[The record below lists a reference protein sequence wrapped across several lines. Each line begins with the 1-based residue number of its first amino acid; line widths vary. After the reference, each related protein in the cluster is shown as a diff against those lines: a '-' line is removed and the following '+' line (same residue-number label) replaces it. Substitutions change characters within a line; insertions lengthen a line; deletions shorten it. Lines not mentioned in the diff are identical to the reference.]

1 MRPEKLRPHKNARA
15 TRGANQA
22 QTRNEYKY
30 MRALKRQEIVCS
42 GETVGATCDAGMFRS
57 DNRDAPSI
65 FFFREM
71 RGIGR
76 NEARKAIVLLL
87 LVGVRDRDT
96 KEAVDK
102 RRTERA
108 ASEMQQE
115 GAVIYPFR

>member
-1 MRPEKLRPHKNARA
+1 MRECFEVTTA
-15 TRGANQA
+15 
-22 QTRNEYKY
+22 
-30 MRALKRQEIVCS
+30 MRLL
-42 GETVGATCDAGMFRS
+42 F
-57 DNRDAPSI
+57 